1 MTTLN
6 QLLDSKGRQVWS
18 IEPNDSVL
26 DAIRLMAEKGV
37 GALLVMQED
46 RLTGILSERDYARK
60 VILEGKSSQHTPVS
74 EIMTTNVLYASPE
87 QSIDECMAL
96 MSAKHIRHLPIV
108 DEARVEGM
116 ISLGDLVKTIID
128 EQKRTIEHLER
139 YISG

>member
-18 IEPNDSVL
+18 IGPKDSVL
-26 DAIRLMAEKGV
+26 DAIKLMAEKGV
-37 GALLVMQED
+37 GALLVMQGD
-46 RLTGILSERDYARK
+46 QLTGILSERDYARK
-60 VILEGKSSQHTPVS
+60 VILEGKSSEKTPVS
-74 EIMTTNVLYASPE
+74 EIMTTNVLYAGPE

-96 MSAKHIRHLPIV
+96 MSAKRIRHLPIV
-108 DEARVEGM
+108 EGTRVEGM